1 MIEKYPTDIFDGLS
15 QLAGGLDM
23 SCAPVLFVICGAGL
37 LPVGAAATADFD
49 F

>member
-1 MIEKYPTDIFDGLS
+1 MGGHP
-15 QLAGGLDM
+15 QLADGSAM
-23 SCAPVLFVICGAGL
+23 SCAPLLFVICGAGL